1 MPGGNHSQSICRSAG
16 ISKGDHSIRRL
27 LKPHIK
33 FFYRISHTFTPTPI
47 PILPP
52 ATKPLPNHMEYI
64 SHPMIKPETIEKRE
78 YQLSIAMKALD
89 ANTMVILPT
98 GLGKTAVSLL
108 TAASRLYNEGGKVLM
123 LAPTKPLVE
132 QHLRYFEK
140 YLNVKPAGESI
151 APPFV
156 MFTGDAPPAERTA
169 EWERATVILA
179 TPQVIKNDII
189 AGRYTLKDVTLL
201 VVDECH
207 RAVGAYA
214 YVFLAQRYLSSADK
228 PLLLAM
234 TASPGGVQEKVQD
247 VCSNLGIEH
256 VETRTENDPD
266 VRPYVFER
274 ELEYISIDLPPDLK
288 SAIQVINGLIEDRL
302 AMLASLHFTVP
313 KRDKLTMKAL
323 SAINAQIQQRI
334 ANRDPAGYS
343 AASVYAECMK
353 LKHAV
358 TLAESQ
364 GSEVLK
370 GYLAKLYA
378 EGTSSGGSK
387 ASQRLVA
394 DQSFRELF
402 ERSVEWT
409 RELHPKP
416 EIAFGLIKEQLES
429 YPDSRIILFATY
441 RDTVQQLVDHLT
453 ASGIACERFVGQ
465 ATKDSEKGLSQ
476 KKQIAAL
483 QRFRDGEFK
492 VLIATSVG
500 EEGLDVPSTDM
511 VIFYEAVP
519 SEIRSIQ
526 RKGRTGRSGA
536 GRVVVL
542 VTKGTSDEVF
552 RHVSTAKEK
561 MMHRSMRTLNTAL
574 SSPRETPL
582 VTEQAAIAEFTPQ
595 GPKIVIDD
603 RETSS
608 KVVEVLSGMGAAI
621 RLERLAQGDYAIGD
635 RILVERKTARDFVD
649 TLINRDLLGQVK
661 AMAEAVTRPVL
672 IIEGGDLYT
681 QRDMHPNAIKGV
693 LAALTVDMGVSI
705 LFTRD
710 EQDTAQMLMVLA
722 RREDGERGERKA
734 HPHKIHRSVREDQEY
749 IVSAFPEI
757 GLRNARLLLAH
768 FGSIQGIVN
777 ASLEELVAVK
787 GIGEKT
793 AQRIVELSRAK
804 YG

>member
-1 MPGGNHSQSICRSAG
+1 M
-16 ISKGDHSIRRL
+16 D
-27 LKPHIK
+27 
-33 FFYRISHTFTPTPI
+33 
-47 PILPP
+47 
-52 ATKPLPNHMEYI
+52 YI
-64 SHPMIKPETIEKRE
+64 SHPMVKPDTIEKRE

-98 GLGKTAVSLL
+98 GLGKTAVALL
-108 TAASRLYNEGGKVLM
+108 VAASRIYNEGGKVLM

-132 QHLRYFEK
+132 QHLRYFER
-140 YLNVKPAGESI
+140 YLLVKSPEGSAGS
-151 APPFV
+151 PFV

-169 EWERATVILA
+169 DWERATVILA

-189 AGRYTLKDVTLL
+189 AGRYTLNDVTLL

-234 TASPGGVQEKVQD
+234 TASPGGAQEKVQD

-256 VETRTENDPD
+256 VETRTDTDPD

-288 SAIQVINGLIEDRL
+288 SAILVINGLIEDRL
-302 AMLASLHFTVP
+302 GMLASLHFTVP

-323 SAINAQIQQRI
+323 NAINAQIQQRI

-378 EGTSSGGSK
+378 EGTGSGGSK

-409 RELHPKP
+409 RELHPKVD
-416 EIAFGLIKEQLES
+416 IALDLVKKQIEEF
-429 YPDSRIILFATY
+429 PDSRIILFATY
-441 RDTVQQLVDHLT
+441 RDTVQLLADFLT
-453 ASGIACERFVGQ
+453 SHGIACERFVGQ

-500 EEGLDVPSTDM
+500 EEGLDVPSTDL
-511 VIFYEAVP
+511 VIFYESVP

-561 MMHRSMRTLNTAL
+561 MMHKSMRTLNTAL

-582 VTEQAAIAEFTPQ
+582 VTEQAGIGEFTPQ
-595 GPKIVIDD
+595 GDEYRRNETGEEHGGVLRLPKIVIDD

-608 KVVEVLSGMGAAI
+608 KVVEVLSGMGATI
-621 RLERLAQGDYAIGD
+621 RLERLAHGDYAIGD

-661 AMAEAVTRPVL
+661 TMAEAVTRPVM

-681 QRDMHPNAIKGV
+681 QRDIHPNAIKGV
-693 LAALTVDMGVSI
+693 LAALTVDMGVTL

-722 RREDGERGERKA
+722 KREEGERGERKV

-777 ASLEELVAVK
+777 ASYDDLVAVK

>member
-1 MPGGNHSQSICRSAG
+1 
-16 ISKGDHSIRRL
+16 
-27 LKPHIK
+27 
-33 FFYRISHTFTPTPI
+33 
-47 PILPP
+47 
-52 ATKPLPNHMEYI
+52 MEYI
-64 SHPMIKPETIEKRE
+64 SHPLITPESVEKRE

-98 GLGKTAVSLL
+98 GLGKTAVALIV
-108 TAASRLYNEGGKVLM
+108 AASRLYNEGGKVLM

-140 YLNVKPAGESI
+140 YLSAKPGKPGES
-151 APPFV
+151 PFV

-169 EWERATVILA
+169 DWERATVILA
-179 TPQVIKNDII
+179 TPQVIKNDVI
-189 AGRYTLKDVTLL
+189 AGRYTLADVTLL

-214 YVFLAQRYLSSADK
+214 YVFLAQRYLASADK

-234 TASPGGVQEKVQD
+234 TASPGGAQEKVQD

-256 VETRTENDPD
+256 IETRTENDPD
-266 VRPYVFER
+266 VKPYVFER
-274 ELEYISIDLPPDLK
+274 ELEYHSIDLPSDLK
-288 SAIQVINGLIEDRL
+288 SAIQVINALIEDRL
-302 AMLASLHFTVP
+302 AMLKTLNFTVP
-313 KRDKLTMKAL
+313 KREKLSMKEL
-323 SAINAQIQQRI
+323 HAINVQIQQRI

-364 GSEVLK
+364 GSNALK

-378 EGTSSGGSK
+378 EGTSAGGSK
-387 ASQRLVA
+387 ASQRLAA

-409 RELHPKP
+409 KELHPKAGIVL
-416 EIAFGLIKEQLES
+416 ELVKDQLAAL
-429 YPDSRIILFATY
+429 PDSRIIVFATY
-441 RDTVQQLVDHLT
+441 RDTVQHIADHLT
-453 ASGIACERFVGQ
+453 AHGIGCERFVGQ

-483 QRFRDGEFK
+483 QRFREGEFK

-552 RHVSTAKEK
+552 RHVSQMKEK
-561 MMHRSMRTLNTAL
+561 MMHKSMRSMGTMASAAQR
-574 SSPRETPL
+574 PL
-582 VTEQAAIAEFTPQ
+582 PVPEQVSIEEFTPQ
-595 GPKIVIDD
+595 GPKIIIDD

-608 KVVEVLSGMGAAI
+608 KVVEVLSNMGAAV
-621 RLERLAQGDYAIGD
+621 RLERLAHGDYAIGD

-661 AMAEAVTRPVL
+661 AMAEAVTRPVM

-681 QRDMHPNAIKGV
+681 QRDLHPNAIKGV

-749 IVSAFPEI
+749 IISAFPEI
-757 GLRNARLLLAH
+757 GMKNARLLLAH

-777 ASLEELVAVK
+777 ASYDDLVAVR

-793 AQRIVELSRAK
+793 AGRVYELSRVG

>member
-1 MPGGNHSQSICRSAG
+1 MSF
-16 ISKGDHSIRRL
+16 ISPPL
-27 LKPHIK
+27 VKPD
-33 FFYRISHTFTPTPI
+33 
-47 PILPP
+47 
-52 ATKPLPNHMEYI
+52 
-64 SHPMIKPETIEKRE
+64 TIESRE

-98 GLGKTAVSLL
+98 GLGKTAVALL
-108 TAASRLYNEGGKVLM
+108 VAASRLYNEKGKVLM

-132 QHLRYFEK
+132 QHLRYFER
-140 YLNVKPAGESI
+140 YLNLPGGEGQET
-151 APPFV
+151 PFV
-156 MFTGDAPPAERTA
+156 MFTGDAPPNERTA
-169 EWERATVILA
+169 DWERATVILA
-179 TPQVIKNDII
+179 TPQVIKNDLI
-189 AGRYTLKDVTLL
+189 AGRYTLNDVTLL

-207 RAVGAYA
+207 RAVGNYA
-214 YVFLAQRYLSSADK
+214 YVFLAQRYLATANK

-234 TASPGGVQEKVQD
+234 TASPGGAQEKVQE
-247 VCSNLGIEH
+247 VCANLGIEH
-256 VETRTENDPD
+256 IETRTENDPD
-266 VRPYVFER
+266 VSPYVFER
-274 ELEYISIDLPPDLK
+274 ELEYMSIDLPSDLK
-288 SAIQVINGLIEDRL
+288 AAIHVINSLIEERL
-302 AMLASLHFTVP
+302 ALLASLHFTVP
-313 KRDKLTMKAL
+313 KREKLSMKEL
-323 SAINAQIQQRI
+323 NVINAQIQQRI

-370 GYLAKLYA
+370 GYLAKLVA
-378 EGTSSGGSK
+378 EGTGSGGSK

-402 ERSVEWT
+402 ERSLEWT
-409 RELHPKP
+409 RELHPKM
-416 EIAFGLIKEQLES
+416 EVTLDLVRDQLEK
-429 YPDSRIILFATY
+429 YPDSRIIVFATY
-441 RDTVQQLVDHLT
+441 RDTVQLLVNFLALH
-453 ASGIACERFVGQ
+453 GIVSERFVGQ
-465 ATKDSEKGLSQ
+465 ATKDAEKGLSQ

-483 QRFRDGEFK
+483 DRFRKGEFK

-552 RHVSTAKEK
+552 RHVSASKEK
-561 MMHRSMRTLNTAL
+561 MMHKSMRTMANMTA
-574 SSPRETPL
+574 SVQKPIIA
-582 VTEQAAIAEFTPQ
+582 EQASIEEFTPQ
-595 GPKIVIDD
+595 GPKIIIDD

-608 KVVEVLSGMGAAI
+608 KVVELLSGMGAAI
-621 RLERLAQGDYAIGD
+621 RLERLPTGDYAIGD

-661 AMAEAVTRPVL
+661 TMAETVTRPVL
-672 IIEGGDLYT
+672 IIEGGDLYA
-681 QRDMHPNAIKGV
+681 QRDIHPNAIKGV
-693 LAALTVDMGVSI
+693 LAALTVDMGVSL

-722 RREDGERGERKA
+722 KREEGERGERKV
-734 HPHKIHRSVREDQEY
+734 HPHKSHHSIREEQEY

-757 GLRNARLLLAH
+757 GMKNARLLLSH
-768 FGSIQGIVN
+768 FGSIRAIANAELAEIV
-777 ASLEELVAVK
+777 AIK

-793 AQRIVELSRAK
+793 AGKVYDLCRRE
-804 YG
+804 YGG

>member
-1 MPGGNHSQSICRSAG
+1 MSC
-16 ISKGDHSIRRL
+16 
-27 LKPHIK
+27 
-33 FFYRISHTFTPTPI
+33 
-47 PILPP
+47 
-52 ATKPLPNHMEYI
+52 I
-64 SHPMIKPETIEKRE
+64 SHPLIRPDSLESRE

-98 GLGKTAVSLL
+98 GLGKTAVALL
-108 TAASRLYNEGGKVLM
+108 VAASRLYNEKGKILM

-140 YLNVKPAGESI
+140 YILPKPEGDSI
-151 APPFV
+151 SSPFV

-169 EWERATVILA
+169 DWERATIILA
-179 TPQVIKNDII
+179 TPQVIKNDLI
-189 AGRYTLKDVTLL
+189 AGRYTLADVTLL
-201 VVDECH
+201 IVDECH
-207 RAVGAYA
+207 RAVGNYA

-234 TASPGGVQEKVQD
+234 TASPGGVQEKVQE
-247 VCSNLGIEH
+247 VCSNLGIGH

-274 ELEYISIDLPPDLK
+274 DLEYISIDLPPDLR
-288 SAIQVINGLIEDRL
+288 STIQVINGLIDERL
-302 AMLASLHFTVP
+302 ALLASLHFTVP
-313 KRDKLTMKAL
+313 KREKLSMKEL
-323 SAINAQIQQRI
+323 NAINAQIQQRI
-334 ANRDPAGYS
+334 ANRDPTGYS

-358 TLAESQ
+358 MLAESQ

-370 GYLAKLYA
+370 GYLAKLFA
-378 EGTSSGGSK
+378 EGTGSGGSK
-387 ASQRLVA
+387 ASQRLAA
-394 DQSFRELF
+394 DQSFRDLF
-402 ERSVEWT
+402 ERSVAWQE
-409 RELHPKP
+409 ELHPKV
-416 EIAFGLIKEQLES
+416 EIALGLVREQLVTH
-429 YPDSRIILFATY
+429 PDSRIIIFATY
-441 RDTVQQLVDHLT
+441 RDTVQLLVDFLT
-453 ASGIACERFVGQ
+453 ANGIACERFVGQ
-465 ATKDSEKGLSQ
+465 ATKDAEKGLSQ

-483 QRFRDGEFK
+483 SRFREGEFK

-500 EEGLDVPSTDM
+500 EEGLDVPSTDL

-519 SEIRSIQ
+519 SEIRFIQ

-552 RHVSTAKEK
+552 RHVSAAKEK
-561 MMHRSMRTLNTAL
+561 MMHRSMRSMGKMT
-574 SSPRETPL
+574 SVSGP
-582 VTEQAAIAEFTPQ
+582 VTVPDGQASIEEFTPQ
-595 GPKIVIDD
+595 GPKIVVDD

-621 RLERLAQGDYAIGD
+621 RLERLANGDYAIGD

-661 AMAEAVTRPVL
+661 TMADAVIRPVM
-672 IIEGGDLYT
+672 IIEGGDLFS
-681 QRDMHPNAIKGV
+681 QRDIHPNAIRGV
-693 LAALTVDMGVSI
+693 LAALTVDMGVSV
-705 LFTRD
+705 LFTCD

-722 RREDGERGERKA
+722 KREESERGERKV
-734 HPHKIHRSVREDQEY
+734 HPHKTHRSVREDQEY
-749 IVSAFPEI
+749 IISAFPEI
-757 GLRNARLLLAH
+757 GMKNARLLLAH
-768 FGSIQGIVN
+768 FGSIQEIVN
-777 ASLEELVAVK
+777 ASSEELVAVK

-793 AQRIVELSRAK
+793 GKKVFELCRAK

>member
-1 MPGGNHSQSICRSAG
+1 MSC
-16 ISKGDHSIRRL
+16 
-27 LKPHIK
+27 
-33 FFYRISHTFTPTPI
+33 
-47 PILPP
+47 
-52 ATKPLPNHMEYI
+52 I
-64 SHPMIKPETIEKRE
+64 SHPLILPDSLESRE

-98 GLGKTAVSLL
+98 GLGKTAVALL
-108 TAASRLYNEGGKVLM
+108 VAASRLYNEKGKILM

-140 YLNVKPAGESI
+140 YLLVKPGGESI
-151 APPFV
+151 SSPFV
-156 MFTGDAPPAERTA
+156 MFTGDAPPPERTA
-169 EWERATVILA
+169 DWERATVILA
-179 TPQVIKNDII
+179 TPQVIKNDLI
-189 AGRYTLKDVTLL
+189 AGRYTLADVTLMI
-201 VVDECH
+201 VDECH
-207 RAVGAYA
+207 RAVGNYA
-214 YVFLAQRYLSSADK
+214 YVFLAQRYLSSANK
-228 PLLLAM
+228 P
-234 TASPGGVQEKVQD
+234 
-247 VCSNLGIEH
+247 
-256 VETRTENDPD
+256 
-266 VRPYVFER
+266 
-274 ELEYISIDLPPDLK
+274 YISIDLPPDLK
-288 SAIQVINGLIEDRL
+288 AAIQVINGLIEDRL
-302 AMLASLHFTVP
+302 ALLKSLHFTVP
-313 KRDKLTMKAL
+313 KREKLSMREL
-323 SAINAQIQQRI
+323 NAINAQIQQRI

-358 TLAESQ
+358 MLAESQ

-370 GYLAKLYA
+370 GYLTKLIA
-378 EGTSSGGSK
+378 EGTGSGGSK
-387 ASQRLVA
+387 ASQRLAA

-409 RELHPKP
+409 KELHPKV
-416 EIAFGLIKEQLES
+416 EIALGLVREQLETH
-429 YPDSRIILFATY
+429 PDSRIILFATY
-441 RDTVQQLVDHLT
+441 RDTVQLLVDHLT
-453 ASGIACERFVGQ
+453 ANGIACERFVGQ
-465 ATKDSEKGLSQ
+465 ATKDTEKGLSQ

-483 QRFRDGEFK
+483 SRFREGEFK

-552 RHVSTAKEK
+552 RHVSAAKEK
-561 MMHRSMRTLNTAL
+561 MMHKSMRSMGNMTP
-574 SSPRETPL
+574 SVPRP
-582 VTEQAAIAEFTPQ
+582 VAAEQASIEEFTPQ
-595 GPKIVIDD
+595 GPRIVIDD

-621 RLERLAQGDYAIGD
+621 RLERLAYGDYAIGD

-649 TLINRDLLGQVK
+649 TLVNRDLLGQVK
-661 AMAEAVTRPVL
+661 AMADAVIRPVM
-672 IIEGGDLYT
+672 IIEGGDLFT
-681 QRDMHPNAIKGV
+681 QRDIHPNAIRGV
-693 LAALTVDMGVSI
+693 LAALTVDMGVSV

-710 EQDTAQMLMVLA
+710 EQETAQMLMVLA
-722 RREDGERGERKA
+722 RREEGERGERKV
-734 HPHKIHRSVREDQEY
+734 HPHKTHRSVKEDQEY

-757 GLRNARLLLAH
+757 GMKNARLLLSH
-768 FGSIQGIVN
+768 FGSVQAIVN

-793 AQRIVELSRAK
+793 GQRVFELSRAK

>member
-1 MPGGNHSQSICRSAG
+1 MSC
-16 ISKGDHSIRRL
+16 
-27 LKPHIK
+27 
-33 FFYRISHTFTPTPI
+33 
-47 PILPP
+47 
-52 ATKPLPNHMEYI
+52 I
-64 SHPMIKPETIEKRE
+64 SHPLIRPDSLESRE

-98 GLGKTAVSLL
+98 GLGKTAVALL
-108 TAASRLYNEGGKVLM
+108 VAASRLYNEKGKILM

-140 YLNVKPAGESI
+140 YILPKPEGDSI
-151 APPFV
+151 SSPFV

-169 EWERATVILA
+169 DWERATIILA
-179 TPQVIKNDII
+179 TPQVIKNDLI
-189 AGRYTLKDVTLL
+189 AGRYTLADVTLL
-201 VVDECH
+201 IVDECH
-207 RAVGAYA
+207 RAVGNYA

-234 TASPGGVQEKVQD
+234 TASPGGVQEKVQE
-247 VCSNLGIEH
+247 VCSNLGIGH

-274 ELEYISIDLPPDLK
+274 DLEYISIDLPPDLR
-288 SAIQVINGLIEDRL
+288 STIQVINGLIDERL
-302 AMLASLHFTVP
+302 ALLASLRFTVP
-313 KRDKLTMKAL
+313 KREKLSMKEL
-323 SAINAQIQQRI
+323 NAINAQIQQRI
-334 ANRDPAGYS
+334 ANRDPTGYS

-358 TLAESQ
+358 MLAESQ

-370 GYLAKLYA
+370 GYLAKLFA
-378 EGTSSGGSK
+378 EGTGSGGSK
-387 ASQRLVA
+387 ASQRLAA
-394 DQSFRELF
+394 DQSFRDLF
-402 ERSVEWT
+402 ERSVAWQE
-409 RELHPKP
+409 ELHPKV
-416 EIAFGLIKEQLES
+416 EIALGLVREQLVTH
-429 YPDSRIILFATY
+429 PDSRIIIFATY
-441 RDTVQQLVDHLT
+441 RDTVQLLVDFLT
-453 ASGIACERFVGQ
+453 ANGIACERFVGQ
-465 ATKDSEKGLSQ
+465 ATKDAEKGLSQ

-483 QRFRDGEFK
+483 SRFREGEFK

-500 EEGLDVPSTDM
+500 EEGLDVPSTDL

-519 SEIRSIQ
+519 SEIRFIQ

-552 RHVSTAKEK
+552 RHVSAAKEK
-561 MMHRSMRTLNTAL
+561 MMHRSMRSMGKMT
-574 SSPRETPL
+574 SVSGP
-582 VTEQAAIAEFTPQ
+582 VTVPDGQASIEEFTPQ
-595 GPKIVIDD
+595 GPKIVVDD

-621 RLERLAQGDYAIGD
+621 RLERLANGDYAIGD

-661 AMAEAVTRPVL
+661 TMADAVIRPVM
-672 IIEGGDLYT
+672 IIEGGDLFS
-681 QRDMHPNAIKGV
+681 QRDIHPNAIRGV
-693 LAALTVDMGVSI
+693 LAALTVDMGVSV
-705 LFTRD
+705 LFTCD

-722 RREDGERGERKA
+722 KREESERGERKV
-734 HPHKIHRSVREDQEY
+734 HPHKTHRSVREDQEY
-749 IVSAFPEI
+749 IISAFPEI
-757 GLRNARLLLAH
+757 GMKNARLLLAH
-768 FGSIQGIVN
+768 FGSIQEIVN
-777 ASLEELVAVK
+777 ASSEELVAVK

-793 AQRIVELSRAK
+793 GKKVFELCRAK